1 MLENL
6 IGYGR
11 LGISPAEEEQILLMV
26 RSGHDIEIAT
36 DLICNRCREPARE
49 LNA

>member
-1 MLENL
+1 MLQTL
-6 IGYGR
+6 IGYGWT
-11 LGISPAEEEQILLMV
+11 GISLAEEEQILLMV

-36 DLICNRCREPARE
+36 DLICNRLRTPARE